1 MCLFVMF
8 TMEEKECSLAG
19 PLLLHWDGKMLPDI
33 DGSKEN
39 VDRIA
44 AIVTGNGQE
53 KLLTIPKMERY
64 R

>member
-1 MCLFVMF
+1 MGLFVMF

-53 KLLTIPKMERY
+53 NL
-64 R
+64 